1 MNKKITLKEFFD
13 CEKKLAIHC
22 DSEWKAK
29 QLLRA
34 FHKMGKHWRDGKSYL
49 DKSCWEV
56 YYEET
61 CYSNNGG
68 YDGLDWLTE
77 HYDAVYE
84 FEGVYLPNDEDI
96 ATAMA
101 KLKKVINSVYG
112 LTSVKKVFD
121 ILGVEPNEEFKIK
134 HKDAIYV
141 PHYKYKI
148 DEELYVWFR
157 VNSHWSRSCIDL
169 AEFITG
175 TYEIIKLP
183 KKKKLRDLT
192 LEDYKKYYK
201 YCNCLEC
208 DKCPFK
214 TMQCCPEIRNCW
226 IYNKSIFKSEFLDQ
240 EVEIPIETE
249 EENE

>member
-1 MNKKITLKEFFD
+1 MNKEITLKAFFD
-13 CEKKLAIHC
+13 SEKKLAIHC

-68 YDGLDWLTE
+68 FSELDWLTE

-84 FEGVYLPNDEDI
+84 FEEVYLPNDEDI
-96 ATAMA
+96 APAMA
-101 KLKKVINSVYG
+101 KLKRVINSVYG

-249 EENE
+249 EENK

>member
-1 MNKKITLKEFFD
+1 MNKKITLKAFFD
-13 CEKKLAIHC
+13 SEKSLAIHC

-34 FHKMGKHWRDGKSYL
+34 FHKMGMHWRDGKSYL
-49 DKSCWEV
+49 DKSYWEV
-56 YYEET
+56 YYEKT
-61 CYSNNGG
+61 CYSNNGRFEE
-68 YDGLDWLTE
+68 LDWVTE
-77 HYDAVYE
+77 HFDAVYE
-84 FEGVYLPNDEDI
+84 FEDVYLPNDEDI

-101 KLKKVINSVYG
+101 ELKRTINSAYD

-134 HKDAIYV
+134 HNDYTYV
-141 PHYKYKI
+141 PHYKI
-148 DEELYVWFR
+148 DEELHVWIAG
-157 VNSHWSRSCIDL
+157 SYWLRSGINL
-169 AEFITG
+169 ADFIVG
-175 TYEIIKLP
+175 TYKIIKLT

-214 TMQCCPEIRNCW
+214 IIQCWPEIRNCW
-226 IYNKSIFKSEFLDQ
+226 IYNKSIFKAEFLDQ